1 MQGIPPE
8 VGAAARDLSVGRVF
22 VPVGGRQPDRS
33 GFGPTEF
40 AQMQHNGVGLKADPQ
55 WGPWV
60 ALQPDSSSLGPT
72 GFAQMQHNGVGLKA
86 DPQWGPWVG
95 LQPDGVRVVLGD
107 WHRSEAR
114 ATAIS

>member
-60 ALQPDSSSLGPT
+60 
-72 GFAQMQHNGVGLKA
+72 
-86 DPQWGPWVG
+86 G